1 MALNAKKIKATTQ
14 KRVEQ
19 DELAIS
25 NYQCR
30 IAQVVDLGVRPRDKW
45 DVGSN
50 SYIVDPDKAP
60 CQQMMV
66 TYEFGTEFVK
76 GENGVEDE
84 TKPRWLSETLN
95 LFSLEVDL
103 ATSTKRY
110 KAIDPSESRGGDWTE
125 LVGMPCTV
133 TIVHKKNGKAK
144 IGSVTPAMKGVPYPE
159 LKNDPKVFLIDEPDM
174 EVFNSLP
181 DWLKEKIKEAINYK
195 GSTLA
200 EELGDVPKPKPEE
213 EPADGDNW

>member
-19 DELAIS
+19 EELAVS

-30 IAQVVDLGVRPRDKW
+30 IAQVIDLGVRPRDKW

-76 GENGVEDE
+76 DEDGVEDE

-95 LFSLEVDL
+95 LFSLDVDL

-110 KAIDPSESRGGDWTE
+110 KAIDPSESKGGDWTE

-181 DWLKEKIKEAINYK
+181 DWLKEKIKEAINFPD
-195 GSTLA
+195 SALA
-200 EELGDVPKPKPEE
+200 GELGEAPQ
-213 EPADGDNW
+213 EPQEPSEGSGTGW